1 MRKLSKWMVCLMTAV
16 MAATAVPAP
25 VTPGGVTAWAAATPY
40 DGDISITEF
49 DSKFI
54 EVKKT
59 PSGKIGGKIS
69 MSIVIKNADY
79 FNTDVLED
87 VNIRIGESDLN
98 DEMDVDDSNDDE
110 DDDDDDEERIVY
122 NTFPFETDASL
133 RAGKNIGNIKSDK
146 TVSISARLR
155 RDLSEGYYQ
164 VPLVIS
170 AGNVGTKQLV
180 HFYIWVSA
188 SKADDEEEETDQNF
202 EFTLGEG
209 QDTPFG
215 IYPSVMDFAINLRN
229 SGVQKAYDVRMEM
242 QLSED
247 VTKFPFEISVG
258 NYDYKLGDIDVDQ
271 VVAVPYSMALRED
284 INTGYYPIKFNI
296 RYREDSTADLS
307 EPIEEIFYV
316 RVQGKDEDELAADAN
331 ENERTKARI
340 IVDGYETIPETVYAG
355 QAFTLKVRM
364 KNASSN
370 IQASNIMLTF
380 APEEVESS
388 PVFTTKNGSSSTVI
402 NNLAPGQVSEVVMDF
417 ESGATVAQRSYSMT
431 IKEQYDSPEFKN
443 ASEEVKIAI
452 PVKQVA
458 RFNMGT
464 IEVMPES
471 IEVGNETNVMFDIN
485 NTGKVLLYNVM
496 ARFEADSIEPAEA
509 YVGNVEPG
517 KTGNVDVLI
526 RGKAPT
532 MDDGKVKIIISYEDE
547 NGLITETEKELSLYV
562 TESIPEDF
570 MDMEAGSMEVEEE
583 PSFFEKNKI
592 LLAAAAVIVAGGAAF
607 GIVRHRKKK
616 KAEEAEDLEDEIS

>member
-25 VTPGGVTAWAAATPY
+25 VTPGGVTAWAELSDSEIEELESY
-40 DGDISITEF
+40 SDYIEF
-49 DSKFI
+49 R
-54 EVKKT
+54 KT
-59 PSGKIGGKIS
+59 PTGKIGGKIS
-69 MSIVIKNADY
+69 MSI
-79 FNTDVLED
+79 TL
-87 VNIRIGESDLN
+87 VNPHSESGNPAENVQVQIGWSSAYGE
-98 DEMDVDDSNDDE
+98 EEIEDE
-110 DDDDDDEERIVY
+110 DGEVEYVPA
-122 NTFPFETDASL
+122 NTFPFENSADLHDWKKVGT
-133 RAGKNIGNIKSDK
+133 IKDRK
-146 TVSISARLR
+146 TVTLSARLR
-155 RDLSEGYYQ
+155 RDLKEGYYL
-164 VPLVIS
+164 VPLNIKSDSFSSKSV
-170 AGNVGTKQLV
+170 L
-180 HFYIWVSA
+180 FMIWVSP
-188 SKADDEEEETDQNF
+188 STSTDDEEEETDQNF

-547 NGLITETEKELSLYV
+547 NGLITETEKELGLYV

-616 KAEEAEDLEDEIS
+616 KAEEAEDLDDEIS

>member
-16 MAATAVPAP
+16 MAATAVPGM
-25 VTPGGVTAWAAATPY
+25 PGGVTAWAALSDSDIANM
-40 DGDISITEF
+40 GDYSEY
-49 DSKFI
+49 I
-54 EVKKT
+54 ELRKV
-59 PSGKIGGKIS
+59 PSGKAGSKIS
-69 MSIVIKNADY
+69 MSVTIKNFSDDEVMENVRIHIGQTSD
-79 FNTDVLED
+79 FDTEEVEDEDGEVED
-87 VNIRIGESDLN
+87 VP
-98 DEMDVDDSNDDE
+98 
-110 DDDDDDEERIVY
+110 VY
-122 NTFPFETDASL
+122 TFPFEWASSL
-133 RAGKNIGNIKSDK
+133 SEEKHVGNIKEK
-146 TVSISARLR
+146 KAVTISGRLR
-155 RDLSEGYYQ
+155 RDLKEGYYM
-164 VPLVIS
+164 VPLWIES
-170 AGNVGTKQLV
+170 DSTAEQLV
-180 HFYIWVSA
+180 YFYVWVSPA
-188 SKADDEEEETDQNF
+188 GATDDEEEETDQNF

-547 NGLITETEKELSLYV
+547 NGLITETEKELGLYV

-592 LLAAAAVIVAGGAAF
+592 LLAAAAVIIAGGAAF

-616 KAEEAEDLEDEIS
+616 KAEEAEDLDDEIS

>member
-1 MRKLSKWMVCLMTAV
+1 MRKLSKWMVCLMTVV

-25 VTPGGVTAWAAATPY
+25 VTPGGVTAWAALSDSDIANM
-40 DGDISITEF
+40 GDYSEY
-49 DSKFI
+49 I
-54 EVKKT
+54 ELRKV
-59 PSGKIGGKIS
+59 PSGKAGSKIS
-69 MSIVIKNADY
+69 MSVTIKNFSDDEVMENVRIHIGQTSD
-79 FNTDVLED
+79 FDTEEVEDEDGEVED
-87 VNIRIGESDLN
+87 VP
-98 DEMDVDDSNDDE
+98 
-110 DDDDDDEERIVY
+110 VY
-122 NTFPFETDASL
+122 TFPFEWASSL
-133 RAGKNIGNIKSDK
+133 GEEKHVGNIKEK
-146 TVSISARLR
+146 KAVTISGRLR
-155 RDLSEGYYQ
+155 RDLKEGYYM
-164 VPLVIS
+164 VPLWIES
-170 AGNVGTKQLV
+170 DSTAEQLV
-180 HFYIWVSA
+180 YFYVWVSPA
-188 SKADDEEEETDQNF
+188 GATDDEEEETDKNF

-355 QAFTLKVRM
+355 QPFTLKVRM

-616 KAEEAEDLEDEIS
+616 KAEEAEDLDDEIS

>member
-25 VTPGGVTAWAAATPY
+25 VTPGGVTAWAALSDSDIANM
-40 DGDISITEF
+40 GDYSEY
-49 DSKFI
+49 I
-54 EVKKT
+54 ELRKV
-59 PSGKIGGKIS
+59 PSGKAGSKIS
-69 MSIVIKNADY
+69 MSVTIKNFSDDEVMENVRIHIGQTRD
-79 FNTDVLED
+79 FDTEEVEDEDGEVED
-87 VNIRIGESDLN
+87 VP
-98 DEMDVDDSNDDE
+98 
-110 DDDDDDEERIVY
+110 VY
-122 NTFPFETDASL
+122 TFPFEWASSL
-133 RAGKNIGNIKSDK
+133 GEEKHVGNIKEK
-146 TVSISARLR
+146 KAVTISGRLR
-155 RDLSEGYYQ
+155 RDLKEGYYM
-164 VPLVIS
+164 VPLWIES
-170 AGNVGTKQLV
+170 DSTAEQLV
-180 HFYIWVSA
+180 YFYVWVSPA
-188 SKADDEEEETDQNF
+188 GATDDEEEETDKNF

-355 QAFTLKVRM
+355 QPFTLKVRM

-616 KAEEAEDLEDEIS
+616 KAEEAEDLDDEIS

>member
-25 VTPGGVTAWAAATPY
+25 VTPGGVTAWAALSDSDIANM
-40 DGDISITEF
+40 GDYSEY
-49 DSKFI
+49 I
-54 EVKKT
+54 ELRKV
-59 PSGKIGGKIS
+59 PSGKAGSKIS
-69 MSIVIKNADY
+69 MSVTIKNFSDDEVMENVRIHIGQTSD
-79 FNTDVLED
+79 FDTEEVEDEDGEVED
-87 VNIRIGESDLN
+87 VP
-98 DEMDVDDSNDDE
+98 
-110 DDDDDDEERIVY
+110 VY
-122 NTFPFETDASL
+122 TFPFEWASSL
-133 RAGKNIGNIKSDK
+133 GEEKHVGNIKEK
-146 TVSISARLR
+146 KAVTISGRLR
-155 RDLSEGYYQ
+155 RDLKEGYYM
-164 VPLVIS
+164 VPLWIES
-170 AGNVGTKQLV
+170 DSTAEQLV
-180 HFYIWVSA
+180 YFYVWVSPA
-188 SKADDEEEETDQNF
+188 GATDDEEEETDKNF

-307 EPIEEIFYV
+307 EHIEEIFYV

-355 QAFTLKVRM
+355 QPFTLKVRM

-616 KAEEAEDLEDEIS
+616 KAEEAEDLDDEIS

>member
-16 MAATAVPAP
+16 MAATAVPGM
-25 VTPGGVTAWAAATPY
+25 PGGVTAWAALSDSDIANM
-40 DGDISITEF
+40 GDYSEY
-49 DSKFI
+49 I
-54 EVKKT
+54 ELRKV
-59 PSGKIGGKIS
+59 PSGKAGSKIS
-69 MSIVIKNADY
+69 MSVTIKNFSDDEVMENVRIHIGQTSD
-79 FNTDVLED
+79 FDTEEVEDEDGEVED
-87 VNIRIGESDLN
+87 VP
-98 DEMDVDDSNDDE
+98 
-110 DDDDDDEERIVY
+110 VY
-122 NTFPFETDASL
+122 TFPFEWASSL
-133 RAGKNIGNIKSDK
+133 SEEKHVGNIKEK
-146 TVSISARLR
+146 KAVTISGRLR
-155 RDLSEGYYQ
+155 RDLKEGYYM
-164 VPLVIS
+164 VPLWIES
-170 AGNVGTKQLV
+170 DSTAEQLV
-180 HFYIWVSA
+180 YFYVWVSPA
-188 SKADDEEEETDQNF
+188 GATDDEEEETDQNF

-431 IKEQYDSPEFKN
+431 IKEQNDSPEFKN

-547 NGLITETEKELSLYV
+547 NGLITETEKELGLYV

-592 LLAAAAVIVAGGAAF
+592 LLAAAAVIIAGGAAF

-616 KAEEAEDLEDEIS
+616 KAEEAEDLDDEIS

>member
-1 MRKLSKWMVCLMTAV
+1 MTAV

-25 VTPGGVTAWAAATPY
+25 VTPGGVTAWAALSDSDIANM
-40 DGDISITEF
+40 GDYSEY
-49 DSKFI
+49 I
-54 EVKKT
+54 ELRKV
-59 PSGKIGGKIS
+59 PSGKAGSKIS
-69 MSIVIKNADY
+69 MSVTIKNFSDDEVMENVRIHIGQTSD
-79 FNTDVLED
+79 FDTEEVEDEDGEVED
-87 VNIRIGESDLN
+87 VP
-98 DEMDVDDSNDDE
+98 
-110 DDDDDDEERIVY
+110 VY
-122 NTFPFETDASL
+122 TFPFEWASSL
-133 RAGKNIGNIKSDK
+133 GEEKHVGNIKEK
-146 TVSISARLR
+146 KAVTISGRLR
-155 RDLSEGYYQ
+155 RDLKEGYYM
-164 VPLVIS
+164 VPLWIES
-170 AGNVGTKQLV
+170 DSTAEQLV
-180 HFYIWVSA
+180 YFYVWVSPA
-188 SKADDEEEETDQNF
+188 GATDDEEEETDKNF

-355 QAFTLKVRM
+355 QPFTLKVRM

-592 LLAAAAVIVAGGAAF
+592 LLAAAAVSVSGGAAF

-616 KAEEAEDLEDEIS
+616 KAEEAEDLDDEIS

>member
-40 DGDISITEF
+40 DGDIAISEY
-49 DSKFI
+49 DSQFI
-54 EVKKT
+54 EVRKT

-69 MSIVIKNADY
+69 MPIVIKNADDY
-79 FNTDVLED
+79 QTDILER
-87 VNIRIGESDLN
+87 VTVYIGGSSYN
-98 DEMDVDDSNDDE
+98 DEMDVDDSDDE
-110 DDDDDDEERIVY
+110 DDDEDEDEKIVY
-122 NTFPFETDASL
+122 HTFPFETDASL
-133 RAGKNIGNIKSDK
+133 RVGK
-146 TVSISARLR
+146 TVENVKTEKTVTLSARLR
-155 RDLSEGYYQ
+155 RDLAEGYYQ
-164 VPLVIS
+164 VPLVIRI
-170 AGNVGTKQLV
+170 GEGRERVF

-547 NGLITETEKELSLYV
+547 NGLITETEKELGLYV

-616 KAEEAEDLEDEIS
+616 KAEEAEDLDDEIS

>member
-25 VTPGGVTAWAAATPY
+25 VTPGGVTAWAALSDSDIANM
-40 DGDISITEF
+40 GDYSEY
-49 DSKFI
+49 I
-54 EVKKT
+54 ELRKV
-59 PSGKIGGKIS
+59 PSGKAGSKIS
-69 MSIVIKNADY
+69 MSVTIKNFSDDEVMENVRIHIGQTSD
-79 FNTDVLED
+79 FDTEEVEDEDGEVED
-87 VNIRIGESDLN
+87 VP
-98 DEMDVDDSNDDE
+98 
-110 DDDDDDEERIVY
+110 VY
-122 NTFPFETDASL
+122 TFPFEWASSL
-133 RAGKNIGNIKSDK
+133 GEEKHVGNIKEK
-146 TVSISARLR
+146 KAVTISGRLR
-155 RDLSEGYYQ
+155 RDLKEGYYM
-164 VPLVIS
+164 VPLWIES
-170 AGNVGTKQLV
+170 DSTAEQLV
-180 HFYIWVSA
+180 YFYVWVSPA
-188 SKADDEEEETDQNF
+188 GATDDEEEETDKNF

-229 SGVQKAYDVRMEM
+229 SGVQKTYDVRMEM

-355 QAFTLKVRM
+355 QPFTLKVRM

-616 KAEEAEDLEDEIS
+616 KAEEAEDLDDEIS

>member
-16 MAATAVPAP
+16 MAATAVPSVP
-25 VTPGGVTAWAAATPY
+25 EMPGGVTAWAAL
-40 DGDISITEF
+40 S
-49 DSKFI
+49 DSDLA
-54 EVKKT
+54 ELGLESDYVELKKVPT
-59 PSGKIGGKIS
+59 GKAGSKIS
-69 MSIVIKNADY
+69 MSITIKNGSD
-79 FNTDVLED
+79 DEVMED
-87 VNIRIGESDLN
+87 VKVHIGTSGDFDTEEVE
-98 DEMDVDDSNDDE
+98 DEDGEVDDVP
-110 DDDDDDEERIVY
+110 VY
-122 NTFPFETDASL
+122 SYPFENANSL
-133 RAGKNIGNIKSDK
+133 QEGKEIGNVKEKK
-146 TVSISARLR
+146 TVTLSARVR
-155 RDLSEGYYQ
+155 RDLKEGYYA
-164 VPLVIS
+164 VPLWIVS
-170 AGNVGTKQLV
+170 EKSHV
-180 HFYIWVSA
+180 HVLEYFYIWVSPA
-188 SKADDEEEETDQNF
+188 GATDDEEEETDKNF

-562 TESIPEDF
+562 TETIPEDF

-592 LLAAAAVIVAGGAAF
+592 LLAAAAVIIAGGAAF

-616 KAEEAEDLEDEIS
+616 KAEEAEDLDDEIS

>member
-25 VTPGGVTAWAAATPY
+25 VTPGGVTAWAALSDSDIANM
-40 DGDISITEF
+40 GDYSEY
-49 DSKFI
+49 I
-54 EVKKT
+54 ELRKV
-59 PSGKIGGKIS
+59 PSGKAGSKIS
-69 MSIVIKNADY
+69 MSVTIKNFSDDEVMENVRIHIGQTSD
-79 FNTDVLED
+79 FDTEEVEDEDGEVED
-87 VNIRIGESDLN
+87 VP
-98 DEMDVDDSNDDE
+98 
-110 DDDDDDEERIVY
+110 VY
-122 NTFPFETDASL
+122 TFPFEWASSL
-133 RAGKNIGNIKSDK
+133 GEEKHVGNIKEK
-146 TVSISARLR
+146 KAVTISGRLR
-155 RDLSEGYYQ
+155 RDLKEGYYM
-164 VPLVIS
+164 VPLWIES
-170 AGNVGTKQLV
+170 DSTAEQLV
-180 HFYIWVSA
+180 YFYVWVSPA
-188 SKADDEEEETDQNF
+188 GATDDEEEETDKNF

-616 KAEEAEDLEDEIS
+616 KAEEAEDLDDEIS